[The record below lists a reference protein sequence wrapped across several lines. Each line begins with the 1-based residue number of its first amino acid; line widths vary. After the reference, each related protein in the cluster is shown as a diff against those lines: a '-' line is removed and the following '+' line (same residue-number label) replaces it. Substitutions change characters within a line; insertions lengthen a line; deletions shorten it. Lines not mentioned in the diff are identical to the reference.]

1 MYRTGIDPFFRRLLI
16 LSAVGLF
23 LYTLFLMKSVIAPFV
38 ASFILAYFLNPLV
51 SIVGRFMPRILAIS
65 LVYVSGGVIAVA
77 FFVWLVPLLWAQL
90 ELLWQSLPAAVLWYN
105 DVVRPWISMHTNA
118 DLLPL
123 DVNVL
128 SNAALEFFQ
137 KNYQFADAQS
147 FIRQAL
153 SSGMTFANSFG
164 LLVMI
169 PILAFYFLLGWDQRL
184 ATWQSAIPKPYTKK
198 VVEITKDCH
207 EALMSFAKGQLLVMV
222 LLGTIYAVQLE
233 LIGLKLGL
241 IIGISAGIASFVPY
255 LGFGVGIIAAL
266 IAGVFQFGF
275 DWLQLGLI
283 VGAFMVG
290 QALEGYVLQP
300 LLLGNKIGLSPLW
313 VIFSVLAGAAVFGF
327 VGMLIALPV
336 SAVLNVLFYHAY
348 QAYLGSD
355 WYKGRRQYQ
364 LFGRDE

>member
-23 LYTLFLMKSVIAPFV
+23 LYALFLMKTVIAPFV
-38 ASFILAYFLNPLV
+38 AAFILAYFLNPLV
-51 SIVGRFMPRILAIS
+51 SAVSRIMPRILAIS
-65 LVYVSGGVIAVA
+65 LVYLSSAVLAVA

-90 ELLWQSLPAAVLWYN
+90 EILWESLPAAVLWYN

-123 DVNVL
+123 DANVL
-128 SNAALEFFQ
+128 SNAALEFLQ
-137 KNYQFADAQS
+137 KNYQFADAQG
-147 FIRQAL
+147 FIKKAL
-153 SSGMTFANSFG
+153 SSGMNFANSFG
-164 LLVMI
+164 LVVMV
-169 PILAFYFLLGWDQRL
+169 PVLAFYFLLGWDKRL
-184 ATWQSAIPKPYTKK
+184 ATWQSAIPKPYTAK
-198 VVEITKDCH
+198 VTQIAQDCND
-207 EALMSFAKGQLLVMV
+207 ALMSFAKGQLLVML

-233 LIGLKLGL
+233 LIGLQLGL
-241 IIGISAGIASFVPY
+241 IIGIMAGIASFVPY

-290 QALEGYVLQP
+290 QVLEGYVLHP

-313 VIFSVLAGAAVFGF
+313 VIFSVLAGAAMFGF

-336 SAVLNVLFYHAY
+336 SAVINVLFYHAY
-348 QAYLGSD
+348 QAYLDSD
-355 WYKGRRQYQ
+355 WHQGRRQYR
-364 LFGRDE
+364 LFDE